1 MDNLPVKLDSLF
13 SFSFQFDNLI
23 KIIQFLHKNNTT
35 LTDEV
40 SELKRQVSVLN
51 ELKSQV
57 TSLEIKQ
64 KTTDKNLKE
73 TNQSLSSHQRTL
85 LEHESKTQTL
95 IQQLKTLS
103 ETTTSHEDN
112 INNLNRVLEDHI
124 KTSKDIET
132 KIKEMDTNMLQLSVQ
147 LEKDHSQFTDVT
159 QTIKRVE
166 KDLDKTIVDN
176 NQKHNDIDKTFTNII
191 KSLSDI
197 TASTA
202 NNNNNNSDRNGQQ
215 QRQRGS
221 SVSSNQNANSVAIQL
236 ETAQNDIDEI
246 KKQLQTQEQKISEY
260 NNTNDSNINKIHDS
274 IHNISEKLSE
284 LIDMYDMNTDNSN
297 KHNKQLSSIQDNNTS
312 NTNTNNNNNT
322 TQVTNISVNAYDD
335 IIKLLFNTEQFRL
348 INENIRIISNTIG
361 NKVNKEELDTSNRN
375 LLSKIEKISDKVTES
390 LKFYDNKLKHIK
402 GINTTHSGSESQM
415 QNMDINYFT
424 QTIETQINDQIK
436 QSISSLL
443 QQEIPH
449 IDFTQNPQLNDL
461 FLTSFKHTDELNE
474 TYKSIV
480 DIRSCLVSNEL
491 LNDIQSIKG
500 RLDYN
505 EEDNRRM
512 KYRIAELAK
521 VIDGDDDEPT
531 DKGSNANSAHINQGT
546 FREKLILLNTLCHN
560 LGDKVAVL
568 EKKSQL
574 LSKEVKDDVKAS
586 LKNETSKVIDQFKL
600 KLDSFTNKFEHE
612 LKNKIDL
619 MGLTSFENKMNNRF
633 YIEMRDKLDRN
644 ELRKN
649 NSLINRKIDSL
660 ENKISKTLVD
670 TIIDLQMDE
679 APLIVKKNINNV
691 EKCASCNQVL
701 PQVVNSPMYYS
712 SDKFR
717 TTRYN
722 NNNASSKL
730 PEINEKNNN

>member
-64 KTTDKNLKE
+64 KTIDKNLKE

-85 LEHESKTQTL
+85 LEHESKTQSL

-147 LEKDHSQFTDVT
+147 FEKDHSQFTDVT

-191 KSLSDI
+191 KTLSDI

-215 QRQRGS
+215 QRQRGN

-236 ETAQNDIDEI
+236 ETTQNDIDDI

-260 NNTNDSNINKIHDS
+260 TNTNDSNINKIHDS

-297 KHNKQLSSIQDNNTS
+297 KHKQLSSMQDNNTS

-322 TQVTNISVNAYDD
+322 IQVTNISVNAYDD

-402 GINTTHSGSESQM
+402 GINTAHSGSESQM

-449 IDFTQNPQLNDL
+449 IDFTQNPQLNEL
-461 FLTSFKHTDELNE
+461 FLTSSKHTDELNE

-491 LNDIQSIKG
+491 LNDIQSIKS

-531 DKGSNANSAHINQGT
+531 DKGPNANSAHINQGT
-546 FREKLILLNTLCHN
+546 FKEKLILLNTLCHN

-633 YIEMRDKLDRN
+633 YIKSEIKAKATKAIALSPPTRPSSPSVKLTAFENPTR
-644 ELRKN
+644 RSK
-649 NSLINRKIDSL
+649 IN
-660 ENKISKTLVD
+660 T
-670 TIIDLQMDE
+670 
-679 APLIVKKNINNV
+679 P
-691 EKCASCNQVL
+691 
-701 PQVVNSPMYYS
+701 
-712 SDKFR
+712 
-717 TTRYN
+717 
-722 NNNASSKL
+722 
-730 PEINEKNNN
+730 

>member
-1 MDNLPVKLDSLF
+1 MENLPVKLDSLF

-64 KTTDKNLKE
+64 KTIDKNLKE

-85 LEHESKTQTL
+85 LEHESKTQSL
-95 IQQLKTLS
+95 IQQLKTLT

-112 INNLNRVLEDHI
+112 LNNLNRVLEDHI
-124 KTSKDIET
+124 KSSKDIES
-132 KIKEMDTNMLQLSVQ
+132 KIKEMETNMLQLSVQ
-147 LEKDHSQFTDVT
+147 FDKDHSQFTDVT
-159 QTIKRVE
+159 QTIKRIE
-166 KDLDKTIVDN
+166 RDLDKNIVEN

-197 TASTA
+197 TASTSSSSS
-202 NNNNNNSDRNGQQ
+202 NNNNNNTDRTGQQ
-215 QRQRGS
+215 QRQRDNNTS
-221 SVSSNQNANSVAIQL
+221 QNQNANSLAIQL
-236 ETAQNDIDEI
+236 ETAQHDIDEL
-246 KKQLQTQEQKISEY
+246 KTQLQTQEQKISEY
-260 NNTNDSNINKIHDS
+260 HVANDTNINNIHGS
-274 IHNISEKLSE
+274 IHNINEKLSE
-284 LIDMYDMNTDNSN
+284 LIDMCEMNTDNN
-297 KHNKQLSSIQDNNTS
+297 TKHKQLSSTQDNNTS
-312 NTNTNNNNNT
+312 NTNNNNNNNT
-322 TQVTNISVNAYDD
+322 TQVSNISVSAYDD

-361 NKVNKEELDTSNRN
+361 NKVNKDELDSLNRS

-402 GINTTHSGSESQM
+402 GINSSHSGTESQV
-415 QNMDINYFT
+415 QNMDLNYFT

-436 QSISSLL
+436 HSISSLL

-461 FLTSFKHTDELNE
+461 FLTSSKHTDELNE

-480 DIRSCLVSNEL
+480 DIRSSLVSNEL

-505 EEDNRRM
+505 EEDNRRI
-512 KYRIAELAK
+512 KYRLSEVAK
-521 VIDGDDDEPT
+521 IIDGDDDDPN
-531 DKGSNANSAHINQGT
+531 DKGSNTNASHINQGT

-560 LGDKVAVL
+560 LSDKVAVL

-586 LKNETSKVIDQFKL
+586 LKNETAKVIDQFKL

-619 MGLTSFENKMNNRF
+619 MGLTSFEHKMNNRF

-679 APLIVKKNINNV
+679 APLIVKKNLNNV

-701 PQVVNSPMYYS
+701 PQMNSPMYYS
-712 SDKFR
+712 NDKFR
-717 TTRYN
+717 STRYN
-722 NNNASSKL
+722 VSNKL

>member
-1 MDNLPVKLDSLF
+1 MENLPVKLDSLF

-23 KIIQFLHKNNTT
+23 KIIQFLHNNNTA
-35 LTDEV
+35 LNDEV

-64 KTTDKNLKE
+64 KTIDKNLKE

-85 LEHESKTQTL
+85 LEHESKTQSL
-95 IQQLKTLS
+95 IQQLKALT
-103 ETTTSHEDN
+103 ETTISHEDN
-112 INNLNRVLEDHI
+112 LNNLNRVLEDHI
-124 KTSKDIET
+124 KSSKDIET
-132 KIKEMDTNMLQLSVQ
+132 KIKEMEGNMLQLSVQ
-147 LEKDHSQFTDVT
+147 FDKDHSQFTDVT
-159 QTIKRVE
+159 ETVKRIE
-166 KDLDKTIVDN
+166 KNLDKNIVEN

-197 TASTA
+197 TASAATT
-202 NNNNNNSDRNGQQ
+202 NNNGNRTGQ
-215 QRQRGS
+215 QRQRD
-221 SVSSNQNANSVAIQL
+221 NSVASTQNTNSVAVQL
-236 ETAQNDIDEI
+236 ETAQHDVDEL
-246 KKQLQTQEQKISEY
+246 KAQLTAQEQKISEY
-260 NNTNDSNINKIHDS
+260 HVANDSNINKIHDS

-284 LIDMYDMNTDNSN
+284 LIDLYEANNDNT
-297 KHNKQLSSIQDNNTS
+297 KQKQLSSTQDNNTS
-312 NTNTNNNNNT
+312 NTNTNSNNNNT
-322 TQVTNISVNAYDD
+322 STQVSNINVSAYDD

-348 INENIRIISNTIG
+348 INENIRIIGNTIG
-361 NKVNKEELDTSNRN
+361 NKINKEELDSLNRS

-390 LKFYDNKLKHIK
+390 LKFYDNKLKHMK
-402 GINTTHSGSESQM
+402 GLSTSHSGNESQF
-415 QNMDINYFT
+415 QNMDLNYFT
-424 QTIETQINDQIK
+424 QTIEAQINDQIK
-436 QSISSLL
+436 QSMSSLL

-449 IDFTQNPQLNDL
+449 MDFSQNPQLNEL
-461 FLTSFKHTDELNE
+461 FHTSSKHTDELNE

-491 LNDIQSIKG
+491 LNDIQSIKN
-500 RLDYN
+500 RLDYS
-505 EEDNRRM
+505 EEDNRRI
-512 KYRIAELAK
+512 KYRLSEVAK
-521 VIDGDDDEPT
+521 IIDGEDDDQA
-531 DKGSNANSAHINQGT
+531 DKGSNANQPSSHINQGT
-546 FREKLILLNTLCHN
+546 FREKLMLLNTLIHN
-560 LGDKVAVL
+560 LSDKVTVL

-586 LKNETSKVIDQFKL
+586 LKNETAKVIEQFKL
-600 KLDSFTNKFEHE
+600 KLDSFTNRFEHE

-619 MGLTSFENKMNNRF
+619 MGLSSFEHKMNNRF

-679 APLIVKKNINNV
+679 APLIVKKNLNNV

-701 PQVVNSPMYYS
+701 PQLNSPVYHS

-717 TTRYN
+717 STRYN
-722 NNNASSKL
+722 GGNKL